1 MSCLPRSGEEGSLVM
16 MLAGMIVLGIATFL
30 AMIAFVRFCE
40 RV

>member
-16 MLAGMIVLGIATFL
+16 MLAGMFLLGLATFL
-30 AMIAFVRFCE
+30 ALYAFLRFCE